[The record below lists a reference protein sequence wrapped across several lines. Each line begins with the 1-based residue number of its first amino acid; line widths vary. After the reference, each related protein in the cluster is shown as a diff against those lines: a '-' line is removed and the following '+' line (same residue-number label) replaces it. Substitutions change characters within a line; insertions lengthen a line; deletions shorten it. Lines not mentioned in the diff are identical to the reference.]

1 MATQP
6 LLLPLL
12 LLVASLH
19 SLAVAARTPFKFPPY
34 IHKCSIKDPNLEQCA
49 LEAGR
54 VALPH
59 LVKGNPSMR
68 LPSLDPLSVT
78 EVRIQSDNQLDMHCR
93 NIVLKGL
100 ANTELLHIGIDLKNK
115 VYSCICRI
123 PRLEISGDYTVDGRV
138 LLLPIKGNGKAVFTF
153 DNALTSF
160 RQNFSLEKRGDRYYL
175 KFPENSATFNCSKA
189 HFTMDNLFNGD
200 KQLGNTLNNF
210 LNENW
215 RAVVDDLGQ
224 PFMEAAAQVIREF
237 AFAII
242 GNVPYDEIFN
252 DVELPE

>member
-1 MATQP
+1 MAAQP

-19 SLAVAARTPFKFPPY
+19 SLADAAKTQAKFPPY

-59 LVKGNPSMR
+59 LVKGNPQIR

-78 EVRIQSDNQLDMHCR
+78 EVRVQSGNQLDMHCR

-138 LLLPIKGNGKAVFTF
+138 LILPIKGNGKAVFTF
-153 DNALTSF
+153 DDAVMYY
-160 RQNFSLEKRGDRYYL
+160 QQKYDLEKKGDRYYL
-175 KFPENSATFNCSKA
+175 KFPDSSATFNCSKA

-224 PFMEAAAQVIREF
+224 PFVDAAAQVIRQF
-237 AFAII
+237 ALAIV
-242 GNVPYDEIFN
+242 GNVPYDEIFE
-252 DVELPE
+252 DVELPQ